1 MKGYGY
7 RMVRNSP
14 SKEETQKEL
23 KVASGVKW
31 IFGDSVDQGPETG
44 QVLWLKRAETSMRW
58 SLNDG
63 KEELRKC
70 GLRERTERRW
80 DQSFMVG
87 CFAFVLTLVTLAI
100 ESPRQEYCS
109 RLLGPSS
116 GNLPHPGIYPMSLAL
131 AGGFL
136 ALW

>member
-1 MKGYGY
+1 M
-7 RMVRNSP
+7 
-14 SKEETQKEL
+14 
-23 KVASGVKW
+23 
-31 IFGDSVDQGPETG
+31 DTG
-44 QVLWLKRAETSMRW
+44 W

-80 DQSFMVG
+80 GWSFMLG

-100 ESPRQEYCS
+100 EFPRQEYCS
-109 RLLGPSS
+109 GLPCPSS

-136 ALW
+136 APW